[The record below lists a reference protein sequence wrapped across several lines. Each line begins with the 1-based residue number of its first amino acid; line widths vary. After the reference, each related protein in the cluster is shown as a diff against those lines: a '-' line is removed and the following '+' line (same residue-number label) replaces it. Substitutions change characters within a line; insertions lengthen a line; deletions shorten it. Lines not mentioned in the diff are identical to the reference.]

1 VEFRCRNVDNDI
13 VYFNLN
19 QCPVL
24 IYDDLVALKKITGS
38 KFLVRNS
45 IARFSTSLNAW
56 EFDNVVDELGNNVGT
71 IVYNNGFYIYLDS
84 GCRTTF
90 DKEKYKVVPAD
101 FMDLLAAIKFKDRT
115 EMLFKSEGTIFSFS
129 DIVDCNEFGI
139 FTTKKLDY
147 PITFERV
154 QMFTGFRDNSR
165 LLFYGDEF
173 RDGVIVEHN
182 GMPYLKGRDVKL
194 LEDAI

>member
-1 VEFRCRNVDNDI
+1 MEFRCRNVDNDI

-71 IVYNNGFYIYLDS
+71 LV
-84 GCRTTF
+84 
-90 DKEKYKVVPAD
+90 
-101 FMDLLAAIKFKDRT
+101 
-115 EMLFKSEGTIFSFS
+115 
-129 DIVDCNEFGI
+129 
-139 FTTKKLDY
+139 
-147 PITFERV
+147 
-154 QMFTGFRDNSR
+154 
-165 LLFYGDEF
+165 
-173 RDGVIVEHN
+173 
-182 GMPYLKGRDVKL
+182 
-194 LEDAI
+194 